1 MSKMRSRNSVIVGV
15 SLTAV
20 LSLPGAPVRAQAAA
34 RPVFEPL
41 PNWTLELNGTPSDTA
56 EVLYSRDAGAFLI
69 VAPELPSPTMLSAR
83 TRQVA
88 SVQSLKLA
96 PTASG
101 GYELLPNA
109 VSGQE
114 GSFERGAD
122 GRVRFTVAGE
132 SAVLVQR
139 PWLLGFQNPRQI
151 RAMNAQYDSR
161 AGQYAPNAEALEE
174 LQAAGADVRI
184 DVYFGEWCPHCAQV
198 VPRVMRVEEAL
209 GDGAPKFRY
218 YGLPESMGDD
228 PVTKQRGL
236 TGVPTAIVFRNG
248 EEIGRVYGP
257 SFERPETALA
267 AVLGS

>member
-1 MSKMRSRNSVIVGV
+1 MSKMRSTSSMTLAAI
-15 SLTAV
+15 LAAV
-20 LSLPGAPVRAQAAA
+20 LTLPGDPALAQAATQA
-34 RPVFEPL
+34 VFEPL
-41 PNWTLELNGTPSDTA
+41 ANWTLELDGTPSDAA

-69 VAPELPSPTMLSAR
+69 VAPELPSPTLLSAR

-96 PTASG
+96 PTADG

-114 GSFERGAD
+114 GSFERDAE
-122 GRVRFTVAGE
+122 GRVRFSTAGK

-139 PWLLGFQNPRQI
+139 PWILGFQGPRKI
-151 RAMNAQYDSR
+151 RAMNAQYDRR
-161 AGQYAPNAEALEE
+161 ARQYAPNAEALAE
-174 LQAAGADVRI
+174 LQEAGDDVRV

-198 VPRVMRVEEAL
+198 VPRVLRVEEAL

-218 YGLPESMGDD
+218 YGLPEAMGND